1 MKADISIVQS
11 RKGTEIVLSG
21 KKINIQ
27 CILATILF
35 MLPLLLLFRY
45 IYGADS
51 THVSDMWF
59 WLYAFAGF
67 GVNLL
72 LHALFFGIFSPKGF
86 RSVSFKMHRGA
97 ISFIHC
103 NEPIRMWQYRFT
115 CLLPVI
121 TLGILPLLY
130 GMTTGNYHATLFGL
144 LLTIGSIDDI
154 LILWKLR
161 SFEKD
166 MFINDNSQELRFHVW

>member
-11 RKGTEIVLSG
+11 RQGTEIVLSG

-27 CILATILF
+27 SILAAILF

-51 THVSDMWF
+51 THISDVWF
-59 WLYAFAGF
+59 WLYMLAGF
-67 GVNLL
+67 GANLL

-86 RSVSFKMHRGA
+86 RSVSFVMHKGA

-115 CLLPVI
+115 CFLPVI

-130 GMTTGNYHATLFGL
+130 GMATGNYHFTLFGL
-144 LLTIGSIDDI
+144 ILTIGSIDDL

-166 MFINDNSQELRFHVW
+166 MFINDCSQELRFQVW

>member
-11 RKGTEIVLSG
+11 QKGTEIVLSG
-21 KKINIQ
+21 KKINMQ
-27 CILATILF
+27 SFLAIILF

-59 WLYAFAGF
+59 WLFVLAGI

-86 RSVSFKMHRGA
+86 RSVSFRMHKGA

-115 CLLPVI
+115 CLLPVMA
-121 TLGILPLLY
+121 LGVLPLLC
-130 GMTTGNYHATLFGL
+130 GMATGNYHATLFGIL
-144 LLTIGSIDDI
+144 HTIGCLDDI

-161 SFEKD
+161 SFDKD
-166 MFINDNSQELRFHVW
+166 MSINDCSPELRFQVW